1 MKVGDIILHST
12 DKRHGVILEIIDHVV
27 VPPAAKILWQDG
39 YVDKEWVDDIEP
51 VEYKINIK

>member
-1 MKVGDIILHST
+1 MKAGDIILHST

-39 YVDKEWVDDIEP
+39 YVDKEWADA
-51 VEYKINIK
+51 IKVIKNKNNT

>member
-12 DKRHGVILEIIDHVV
+12 DKRHGVILEIIDHVE

-39 YVDKEWVDDIEP
+39 FVDKEWADA
-51 VEYKINIK
+51 IKVIKNKNNT